1 MGASWPP
8 MKYKPG
14 YGKQNM
20 SNDQNIIH
28 FRYERNITIYNDQ
41 KAKKFK
47 IVKLFCNLNLKVML
61 RLIWFNKVET
71 VVQ

>member
-1 MGASWPP
+1 